1 MAIKKNLMKTPIKPD
16 PMGLEELRFN
26 LGLSDLIGKENPQFQ
41 VANGIKK
48 SPTRDKT
55 NDGPLPI
62 LFSILKIYP
71 VFDPCKSGGRD
82 VIPRSV
88 GARGTM
94 SINKYLPYPTYIH
107 LGDL

>member
-41 VANGIKK
+41 VANGNKK

-71 VFDPCKSGGRD
+71 VFDPCKSWGRD

-88 GARGTM
+88 GARGTIVM
-94 SINKYLPYPTYIH
+94 NVVRLV
-107 LGDL
+107 LLFLW

>member
-16 PMGLEELRFN
+16 PMELEELRFN
-26 LGLSDLIGKENPQFQ
+26 LGLSD
-41 VANGIKK
+41 
-48 SPTRDKT
+48 
-55 NDGPLPI
+55 
-62 LFSILKIYP
+62 SILKIYP
-71 VFDPCKSGGRD
+71 VFDLCKSWGSD

>member
-1 MAIKKNLMKTPIKPD
+1 MSTDYDISM
-16 PMGLEELRFN
+16 
-26 LGLSDLIGKENPQFQ
+26 S
-41 VANGIKK
+41 
-48 SPTRDKT
+48 
-55 NDGPLPI
+55 
-62 LFSILKIYP
+62 
-71 VFDPCKSGGRD
+71 D

>member
-1 MAIKKNLMKTPIKPD
+1 M
-16 PMGLEELRFN
+16 
-26 LGLSDLIGKENPQFQ
+26 
-41 VANGIKK
+41 K

-71 VFDPCKSGGRD
+71 VFDPCKSWGRD

-94 SINKYLPYPTYIH
+94 SINKYLPYLTYIYT
-107 LGDL
+107 LATYDDTWDLINKSVAN

>member
-41 VANGIKK
+41 VANGNKK

-55 NDGPLPI
+55 NDFFKPEFFKSHG
-62 LFSILKIYP
+62 
-71 VFDPCKSGGRD
+71 VWFDWGF
-82 VIPRSV
+82 
-88 GARGTM
+88 
-94 SINKYLPYPTYIH
+94 H
-107 LGDL
+107 